1 MTAEP
6 SATTA
11 DAHGSVLT
19 PSEALPSDSIHVKG
33 PNFDSEI
40 GLQDLLTGYETIGFQ
55 ATGLARAIKIIN
67 RMVSRPVACS
77 DLEVRNVESRQL
89 ALDSHREK
97 LESLL
102 RNLSAS
108 SSDTPPT

>member
-6 SATTA
+6 SATTS

-40 GLQDLLTGYETIGFQ
+40 GLQELLTGYETIGFQ
-55 ATGLARAIKIIN
+55 ATGLARAIKIVN
-67 RMVSRPVACS
+67 RMVSRHLASS
-77 DLEVRNVESRQL
+77 DLQVLTLKSRQL
-89 ALDSHREK
+89 ALD
-97 LESLL
+97 
-102 RNLSAS
+102 
-108 SSDTPPT
+108 